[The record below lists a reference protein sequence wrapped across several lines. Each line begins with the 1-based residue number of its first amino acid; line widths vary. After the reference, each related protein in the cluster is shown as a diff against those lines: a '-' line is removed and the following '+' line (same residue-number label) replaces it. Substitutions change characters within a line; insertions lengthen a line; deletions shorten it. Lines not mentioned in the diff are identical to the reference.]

1 MRRIALRALVAFLAI
16 LAARAAPA
24 LEGERALFPAK
35 QEERARLIIHAAT
48 DLDAMRPLILDF
60 QETAPDIA
68 IEFTDYV
75 TNDLFREAEEAC
87 REGRA
92 DGDLLLSSS
101 VDQLVKLANDGC
113 ASPHSSFVTQSVP
126 DWANWREEVYGF
138 TFEPAVIVYDGARVP
153 PEDVPRTHE
162 DLSDLLRRKPE
173 VYRGRI
179 GTYDINASGIGYLLA
194 FHDAR
199 QAPTVYGRLLE
210 SFSRA
215 EAVTRCCNNEV
226 LGEIASGKL
235 RIAYNILGSYAYAA
249 YLNNPDLRIVVPR
262 DYALILSRGALIPA
276 KTARPD
282 LAARFLDYLLSGRGQ
297 RVAREK
303 AFFFSEKS
311 PLPPGVDGP
320 PALMESGIGRP
331 IRIGPALLA
340 AQDKA
345 QRERFIAGWTSL
357 FVQPAR

>member
-1 MRRIALRALVAFLAI
+1 MRKIALRALVAFLAV
-16 LAARAAPA
+16 LAAHPAPA
-24 LEGERALFPAK
+24 LEGERVLFPAS
-35 QEERARLIIHAAT
+35 QEERGRLIIHAAT

-226 LGEIASGKL
+226 LGEIASGKI

-249 YLNNPDLRIVVPR
+249 YLHNPDLRIVVPR

-276 KTARPD
+276 KAARPD

-331 IRIGPALLA
+331 IRIGPTLLA

-357 FVQPAR
+357 LVQTAR

>member
-1 MRRIALRALVAFLAI
+1 MNRFAAAFMAAI
-16 LAARAAPA
+16 LACLPNAAA
-24 LEGERALFPAK
+24 FAIEGERAVFPAPNGEWAK
-35 QEERARLIIHAAT
+35 LVIHGAT
-48 DLDAMRPLILDF
+48 DLNAIRPLILDF
-60 QETAPDIA
+60 QETMPDVTV
-68 IEFTDYV
+68 EFTDYV

-87 REGRA
+87 RDGRVH
-92 DGDLLLSSS
+92 GDLWLSSS

-113 ASPHSSFVTQSVP
+113 ARPHRSFVTAQAP

-138 TFEPAVIVYDGARVP
+138 TFEPAVIVYDSSRVP
-153 PEDVPRTHE
+153 TEDVPHTHE
-162 DLSDLLRRKPE
+162 ELSDLLRRKPDL
-173 VYRGRI
+173 YRGRI
-179 GTYDINASGIGYLLA
+179 GTYDVQASGIGYLLA
-194 FHDAR
+194 VNDAR

-226 LGEIASGKL
+226 LGEIASGRI

-249 YLNNPDLRIVVPR
+249 YLQNPNLRIVVPR
-262 DYALILSRGALIPA
+262 DYALVLSRGVMIPQ
-276 KTARPD
+276 KSARPD

-297 RVAREK
+297 RVARDK
-303 AFFFSEKS
+303 AFFFSEKG
-311 PLPPGVDGP
+311 PLPDGVEGP

-345 QRERFIAGWTSL
+345 QRERFIAGWTNL
-357 FVQPAR
+357 FTRPVH